1 MVITC
6 PKCAFKWNRIDTVRP
21 RSTGPGSQSAHL
33 HGHLQTIAR
42 HYGTVS
48 MEDVKQLM
56 KWDCI
61 EWPRKMVRVGSASL
75 LEPIS
80 ESEADTVAESAAI
93 EWCHVKAT
101 EEGIMLVEATE

>member
-1 MVITC
+1 MVIKC
-6 PKCAFKWNRIDTVRP
+6 PKCTFQWNHIEIVRP
-21 RSTGPGSQSAHL
+21 RSTGRGSQSAHL

-75 LEPIS
+75 FVPIG
-80 ESEADTVAESAAI
+80 ERDADTVAESAAI
-93 EWCHVKAT
+93 EWCHVKAA
-101 EEGIMLVEATE
+101 EEGIILVEATE